1 MIEVRLPPIGEGIAE
16 GEIVKWIVQKGQQI
30 EAEQPLLEVLTDK
43 AAVEIPSPQRGVV
56 AELLFQEGDL
66 VPVGSVV
73 ARLSLG
79 QDRAALSSA
88 ASSSAVSSPSSA
100 SVSQP
105 ETIPVAQS
113 VDSASLSDVA
123 MATPAVRQKAR
134 EKGLNLHQIKGSG
147 PFGRIL
153 MEDVDTATSSASL
166 SAAVIQPV
174 SVSAQSAVPPTPA
187 TSPVAQEE
195 RIPLRGIRR
204 KIAEQMVRSKYTAPD
219 FLYADEADF
228 NELVAW
234 RKELS
239 ELVKPQGVK
248 LTYLPFL
255 IKAVVS
261 ALKAYPT
268 LNASLDEDTQELVL
282 KKVYHMGIATA
293 SPQGLLVPVLRDA
306 DQMSILDLARE
317 IARLSESVRES
328 KAKAEELK
336 GSTFTITN
344 IGVIGGLISAPI
356 INYPEV
362 AIMGFNKIYQKPV
375 VWQGEIVARW
385 VCTLSLSV
393 DHRVVDGAVA
403 AYFLRHIIQLL
414 ENPKRLLLE

>member
-16 GEIVKWIVQKGQQI
+16 GEIVKWIVQKGQKI

-43 AAVEIPSPQRGVV
+43 AAVEIPAPQSGVV

-73 ARLSLG
+73 ARLI
-79 QDRAALSSA
+79 QDEEVARPTSA
-88 ASSSAVSSPSSA
+88 APAAAAAPNDAATSATPPDA
-100 SVSQP
+100 
-105 ETIPVAQS
+105 
-113 VDSASLSDVA
+113 A

-134 EKGLNLHQIKGSG
+134 EKGVALSQVKGTG

-153 MEDVDTATSSASL
+153 MEDLNLPVAGLPAA
-166 SAAVIQPV
+166 AAVSVAQP
-174 SVSAQSAVPPTPA
+174 AQSVTPEIR
-187 TSPVAQEE
+187 TVSPVAQEE

-255 IKAVVS
+255 IKALIS

-268 LNASLDEDTQELVL
+268 LNASLDEATQELVL
-282 KKVYHMGIATA
+282 KKFYHMGIAAA
-293 SPQGLLVPVLRDA
+293 SPQGLLVPVIQHA
-306 DQMSILDLARE
+306 DQLSILDLARE
-317 IARLSESVRES
+317 IERLSGAVREG
-328 KAKAEELK
+328 KAKPDELK

-362 AIMGFNKIYQKPV
+362 AILGFNKIYQKPV

-393 DHRVVDGAVA
+393 DHRVVDGADA
-403 AYFLRHIIQLL
+403 AYFLRHMIQLL

>member
-16 GEIVKWIVQKGQQI
+16 GEIVKWIVQKGQKI

-43 AAVEIPSPQRGVV
+43 AAVEIPAPQSGIV

-73 ARLSLG
+73 ARLSQG
-79 QDRAALSSA
+79 EEVKTHSVAEALSI
-88 ASSSAVSSPSSA
+88 SSPAVSESSET
-100 SVSQP
+100 VSQP
-105 ETIPVAQS
+105 Q
-113 VDSASLSDVA
+113 ASDAA

-134 EKGLNLHQIKGSG
+134 EKGLELSQVIGTG

-153 MEDVDTATSSASL
+153 MEDLNAPVAGLPTATS
-166 SAAVIQPV
+166 V
-174 SVSAQSAVPPTPA
+174 SVAQPAQSAVPPVRSALPA
-187 TSPVAQEE
+187 AQEE

-239 ELVKPQGVK
+239 EWVKPQGVK

-255 IKAVVS
+255 IKALIS

-268 LNASLDEDTQELVL
+268 LNASLDEATQELVL
-282 KKVYHMGIATA
+282 KKVYHMGIAAA
-293 SPQGLLVPVLRDA
+293 SPQGLLVPVIQHA
-306 DQMSILDLARE
+306 DQLSILDLARE
-317 IARLSESVRES
+317 IERLSGAVREG
-328 KAKAEELK
+328 KAKPDELK

-362 AIMGFNKIYQKPV
+362 AILGFNKIYQKPV

-393 DHRVVDGAVA
+393 DHRVVDGADA
-403 AYFLRHIIQLL
+403 AYFLRHMIQLL
-414 ENPKRLLLE
+414 ENPKRLLLA

>member
-16 GEIVKWIVQKGQQI
+16 GEIVKWIVQKGQKI

-43 AAVEIPSPQRGVV
+43 AAVEIPAPQSGIV

-73 ARLSLG
+73 ARLSQG
-79 QDRAALSSA
+79 EEVKTHSVGEALSISSPA
-88 ASSSAVSSPSSA
+88 VSESSAT
-100 SVSQP
+100 VSQP
-105 ETIPVAQS
+105 Q
-113 VDSASLSDVA
+113 ASDAA

-134 EKGLNLHQIKGSG
+134 EKGLELSQVIGTG

-153 MEDVDTATSSASL
+153 MEDLNAPVAGLPTATS
-166 SAAVIQPV
+166 V
-174 SVSAQSAVPPTPA
+174 SVAQPAQSAVPPVRSALPA
-187 TSPVAQEE
+187 AQEE

-255 IKAVVS
+255 IKALIS

-268 LNASLDEDTQELVL
+268 LNASLDETTQELVL
-282 KKVYHMGIATA
+282 KKVYHMGIAAA
-293 SPQGLLVPVLRDA
+293 SPQGLLVPVIQHA
-306 DQMSILDLARE
+306 DQLSILDLARE
-317 IARLSESVRES
+317 IERLSGAVREG
-328 KAKAEELK
+328 KAKPDELK

-362 AIMGFNKIYQKPV
+362 AILGFNKIYQKPV

-393 DHRVVDGAVA
+393 DHRVVDGADA
-403 AYFLRHIIQLL
+403 AYFLRHMIQLL
-414 ENPKRLLLE
+414 ENPKRLLLA

>member
-16 GEIVKWIVQKGQQI
+16 GEIVKWVVQKGQSI

-43 AAVEIPSPQRGVV
+43 AAVEIPAPQSGIVT
-56 AELLFQEGDL
+56 ELLFQEGDL

-73 ARLSLG
+73 ARLSQG
-79 QDRAALSSA
+79 QEGGALAPTQVQTQAQVQAPNVSHAEAPALARIPDA
-88 ASSSAVSSPSSA
+88 ASPA
-100 SVSQP
+100 SD
-105 ETIPVAQS
+105 A
-113 VDSASLSDVA
+113 A

-134 EKGLNLHQIKGSG
+134 EKGLDLNQIKGSG

-153 MEDVDTATSSASL
+153 MEDLDA
-166 SAAVIQPV
+166 SAALPA
-174 SVSAQSAVPPTPA
+174 VSAPVAQPTA
-187 TSPVAQEE
+187 ASGTMPVAHTALAAAQEE

-239 ELVKPQGVK
+239 ELVKPQGIK

-255 IKAVVS
+255 IKAVIS
-261 ALKAYPT
+261 ALKVYPT
-268 LNASLDEDTQELVL
+268 LNASLDEATQELVL
-282 KKVYHMGIATA
+282 KKSYHMGVATA
-293 SPQGLLVPVLRDA
+293 SPQGLLVPVIQNA
-306 DQMSILDLARE
+306 DQLSILDLARE
-317 IARLSESVRES
+317 IARLSEAVREG

-393 DHRVVDGAVA
+393 DHRVVDGADA

-414 ENPKRLLLE
+414 ENPKRLLLA

>member
-16 GEIVKWIVQKGQQI
+16 GEIVKWIVQKGQKI

-43 AAVEIPSPQRGVV
+43 AAVEIPAPQSGIV

-73 ARLSLG
+73 ARLSQG
-79 QDRAALSSA
+79 EEVKTHSVGEALSISSPA
-88 ASSSAVSSPSSA
+88 VSESSAT
-100 SVSQP
+100 VSQP
-105 ETIPVAQS
+105 Q
-113 VDSASLSDVA
+113 ASDAA

-134 EKGLNLHQIKGSG
+134 EKGLELSQVIGTG

-153 MEDVDTATSSASL
+153 MEDLNAPVAGLPTATS
-166 SAAVIQPV
+166 V
-174 SVSAQSAVPPTPA
+174 SVAQPAQSAVPPVRSALPA
-187 TSPVAQEE
+187 AQEE

-255 IKAVVS
+255 IKALIS

-268 LNASLDEDTQELVL
+268 LNASLDETTQELVL
-282 KKVYHMGIATA
+282 KKVYHMGIAAA
-293 SPQGLLVPVLRDA
+293 SPQGLLVPVIQHA
-306 DQMSILDLARE
+306 DQLSILDLARE
-317 IARLSESVRES
+317 I
-328 KAKAEELK
+328 
-336 GSTFTITN
+336 
-344 IGVIGGLISAPI
+344 
-356 INYPEV
+356 
-362 AIMGFNKIYQKPV
+362 
-375 VWQGEIVARW
+375 
-385 VCTLSLSV
+385 
-393 DHRVVDGAVA
+393 
-403 AYFLRHIIQLL
+403 
-414 ENPKRLLLE
+414 

>member
-16 GEIVKWIVQKGQQI
+16 GEIVKWIVQKGQKI

-43 AAVEIPSPQRGVV
+43 AAVEIPAPQSGVV

-73 ARLSLG
+73 ARLI
-79 QDRAALSSA
+79 QDEEVARPTSA
-88 ASSSAVSSPSSA
+88 APAAAAAPNDAATSATPPDA
-100 SVSQP
+100 
-105 ETIPVAQS
+105 
-113 VDSASLSDVA
+113 A

-134 EKGLNLHQIKGSG
+134 EKGVALSQVKGTG

-153 MEDVDTATSSASL
+153 MEDLNLPVAGLPAA
-166 SAAVIQPV
+166 AAVSVAQP
-174 SVSAQSAVPPTPA
+174 AQSVTPEIR
-187 TSPVAQEE
+187 TVSPVAREE

-239 ELVKPQGVK
+239 EWVKPQGVK

-255 IKAVVS
+255 IKALIS

-268 LNASLDEDTQELVL
+268 LNASLDEATQELVL
-282 KKVYHMGIATA
+282 KKFYHMGIAAA
-293 SPQGLLVPVLRDA
+293 SPQGLLVPVIQHA
-306 DQMSILDLARE
+306 DQLSILDLARE
-317 IARLSESVRES
+317 IERLSGAVREG
-328 KAKAEELK
+328 KAKPDELK

-362 AIMGFNKIYQKPV
+362 AILGFNKIYQKPV

-393 DHRVVDGAVA
+393 DHRVVDGADA
-403 AYFLRHIIQLL
+403 AYFLRHMIQLL

>member
-16 GEIVKWIVQKGQQI
+16 GEIVKWIVQIGQKI

-43 AAVEIPSPQRGVV
+43 AAVEIPAPQGGIV

-73 ARLSLG
+73 ARLSQGEEVKTPLVA
-79 QDRAALSSA
+79 QALSVPSPA
-88 ASSSAVSSPSSA
+88 VSESSAT
-100 SVSQP
+100 VSQSQ
-105 ETIPVAQS
+105 A
-113 VDSASLSDVA
+113 SDVA

-134 EKGLNLHQIKGSG
+134 EMGLELSQVNGTG

-153 MEDVDTATSSASL
+153 MEDLDRHVPRLPVSP

-174 SVSAQSAVPPTPA
+174 PVSAQSAVPPVRSALPA
-187 TSPVAQEE
+187 VQEE

-255 IKAVVS
+255 IKALIS

-268 LNASLDEDTQELVL
+268 LNASLDESTQELVL
-282 KKVYHMGIATA
+282 KKVYHMGIAAA
-293 SPQGLLVPVLRDA
+293 SPQGLLVPVIQHA
-306 DQMSILDLARE
+306 DQLSILDLARE
-317 IARLSESVRES
+317 IERLSGAVREG
-328 KAKAEELK
+328 KAKPEELK

-362 AIMGFNKIYQKPV
+362 AILGFNKIYQKPV

-393 DHRVVDGAVA
+393 DHRVVDGADA
-403 AYFLRHIIQLL
+403 AYFLRHMIQLL

>member
-16 GEIVKWIVQKGQQI
+16 GEIVKWIVQKGQKI

-43 AAVEIPSPQRGVV
+43 AAVEIPAPQGGIV

-73 ARLSLG
+73 ARLSQG
-79 QDRAALSSA
+79 EEVKTHSVAETLS
-88 ASSSAVSSPSSA
+88 VSSPAVSESSA
-100 SVSQP
+100 TVSQP
-105 ETIPVAQS
+105 QA
-113 VDSASLSDVA
+113 SDVA

-134 EKGLNLHQIKGSG
+134 EKGLELSQVKGTG

-153 MEDVDTATSSASL
+153 MEDLERHVPGLPASR
-166 SAAVIQPV
+166 SDAVIQPI
-174 SVSAQSAVPPTPA
+174 SVSAQSVVPPVRSALPA
-187 TSPVAQEE
+187 AQEE

-239 ELVKPQGVK
+239 EWVKPQGVK

-255 IKAVVS
+255 IKALIS

-268 LNASLDEDTQELVL
+268 LNASLDEATQELVL
-282 KKVYHMGIATA
+282 KKVYHMGIAAA
-293 SPQGLLVPVLRDA
+293 SPQGLLVPVIQNA
-306 DQMSILDLARE
+306 DQLSILDLARE
-317 IARLSESVRES
+317 IERLSGAVREG
-328 KAKAEELK
+328 KAKPEELK

-362 AIMGFNKIYQKPV
+362 AILGFNKIYQKPV

-393 DHRVVDGAVA
+393 DHRVVDGADA
-403 AYFLRHIIQLL
+403 AYFLRHMIQLL

>member
-16 GEIVKWIVQKGQQI
+16 GEIVKWIVQKGQKI

-43 AAVEIPSPQRGVV
+43 AAVEIPAPQSGIV

-73 ARLSLG
+73 ARLSQG
-79 QDRAALSSA
+79 EEVKTHSVAEALSI
-88 ASSSAVSSPSSA
+88 SSPAVSESSET
-100 SVSQP
+100 VSQP
-105 ETIPVAQS
+105 Q
-113 VDSASLSDVA
+113 ASDAA

-134 EKGLNLHQIKGSG
+134 EKGLDLSQVIGTG

-153 MEDVDTATSSASL
+153 MEDLNAPVAGLPTATS
-166 SAAVIQPV
+166 V
-174 SVSAQSAVPPTPA
+174 SVAQPAQSAVPPVRSALPA
-187 TSPVAQEE
+187 AQEE

-239 ELVKPQGVK
+239 EWVKPQGVK

-255 IKAVVS
+255 IKALIS

-268 LNASLDEDTQELVL
+268 LNASLDEATQELVL
-282 KKVYHMGIATA
+282 KKVYHMGIAAA
-293 SPQGLLVPVLRDA
+293 SPQGLLVPVIQHA
-306 DQMSILDLARE
+306 DQLSILDLARE
-317 IARLSESVRES
+317 IERLSGAVREG
-328 KAKAEELK
+328 KAKPDELK

-362 AIMGFNKIYQKPV
+362 AILGFNKIYQKPV

-393 DHRVVDGAVA
+393 DHRVVDGADA
-403 AYFLRHIIQLL
+403 AYFLRHMIQLL
-414 ENPKRLLLE
+414 ENPKRLLLA

>member
-16 GEIVKWIVQKGQQI
+16 GEIVKWIVQKGQKI

-43 AAVEIPSPQRGVV
+43 AAVEIPAPQGGIV

-73 ARLSLG
+73 ARLSQG
-79 QDRAALSSA
+79 AEVKTHSVAEALS
-88 ASSSAVSSPSSA
+88 VSSPAVSESSA
-100 SVSQP
+100 TVSQP
-105 ETIPVAQS
+105 QA
-113 VDSASLSDVA
+113 SDVA

-134 EKGLNLHQIKGSG
+134 EKGLELSQVKGTG

-153 MEDVDTATSSASL
+153 MEDLDSPVSGLPASL
-166 SAAVIQPV
+166 SAAVIPPV
-174 SVSAQSAVPPTPA
+174 PASVSAQSAVPSVRSALPA
-187 TSPVAQEE
+187 AQEE

-239 ELVKPQGVK
+239 EWVKPQGVK

-255 IKAVVS
+255 IKALIS

-268 LNASLDEDTQELVL
+268 LNASLDEATQELVL
-282 KKVYHMGIATA
+282 KKVYHMGIAAA
-293 SPQGLLVPVLRDA
+293 SPQGLLVPVIQNA
-306 DQMSILDLARE
+306 DQLSILDLARE
-317 IARLSESVRES
+317 IERLSGAVREG
-328 KAKAEELK
+328 KAKPEELK

-362 AIMGFNKIYQKPV
+362 AILGFNKIYQKPV

-393 DHRVVDGAVA
+393 DHRVVDGADA
-403 AYFLRHIIQLL
+403 AYFLRHMIQLL

>member
-43 AAVEIPSPQRGVV
+43 AAVEIPAPQGGIV

-73 ARLSLG
+73 ARLSQG
-79 QDRAALSSA
+79 EEVKTHSVAETLS
-88 ASSSAVSSPSSA
+88 VSSPAVSESSA
-100 SVSQP
+100 TVSQP
-105 ETIPVAQS
+105 QA
-113 VDSASLSDVA
+113 SDVA

-134 EKGLNLHQIKGSG
+134 EKGLELSQVNGTG

-153 MEDVDTATSSASL
+153 MEDLERHVPGLPASR
-166 SAAVIQPV
+166 SDAVIQPI
-174 SVSAQSAVPPTPA
+174 SVSAQSAVPPVRSALPA
-187 TSPVAQEE
+187 AQEE

-239 ELVKPQGVK
+239 EWVKPQGVK

-255 IKAVVS
+255 IKALIS

-268 LNASLDEDTQELVL
+268 LNASLDEATQELVL
-282 KKVYHMGIATA
+282 KKVYHMGIAAA
-293 SPQGLLVPVLRDA
+293 SPQGLLVPVIQNA
-306 DQMSILDLARE
+306 DQLSILDLARE
-317 IARLSESVRES
+317 IERLSGAVREG
-328 KAKAEELK
+328 KAKPDELK

-362 AIMGFNKIYQKPV
+362 AILGFNKIYQKPV

-393 DHRVVDGAVA
+393 DHRVVDGADA
-403 AYFLRHIIQLL
+403 AYFLRHMIQLL
-414 ENPKRLLLE
+414 ENPKRLLLA

>member
-1 MIEVRLPPIGEGIAE
+1 M
-16 GEIVKWIVQKGQQI
+16 
-30 EAEQPLLEVLTDK
+30 
-43 AAVEIPSPQRGVV
+43 
-56 AELLFQEGDL
+56 
-66 VPVGSVV
+66 
-73 ARLSLG
+73 AR
-79 QDRAALSSA
+79 
-88 ASSSAVSSPSSA
+88 
-100 SVSQP
+100 
-105 ETIPVAQS
+105 
-113 VDSASLSDVA
+113 
-123 MATPAVRQKAR
+123 
-134 EKGLNLHQIKGSG
+134 
-147 PFGRIL
+147 
-153 MEDVDTATSSASL
+153 
-166 SAAVIQPV
+166 
-174 SVSAQSAVPPTPA
+174 
-187 TSPVAQEE
+187 EE

-255 IKAVVS
+255 IKALIS

-268 LNASLDEDTQELVL
+268 LNASLDEATQELVL
-282 KKVYHMGIATA
+282 KKFYHMGIAAA
-293 SPQGLLVPVLRDA
+293 SPQGLLVPVIQHA
-306 DQMSILDLARE
+306 DQLSILDLARE
-317 IARLSESVRES
+317 IERLSGAVREG
-328 KAKAEELK
+328 KAKPDELK

-362 AIMGFNKIYQKPV
+362 AILGFNKIYQKPV

-393 DHRVVDGAVA
+393 DHRVVDGADA
-403 AYFLRHIIQLL
+403 AYFLRHMIQLL